1 MELKK
6 SLPPPRDFSPM
17 LAQAKYDTPSVRDAG
32 LPRSAGWPAK
42 LRADTR
48 IDDLRGCVSLGR
60 VRFAGSRRFPAAIL
74 GMGRPQ
80 IALRL
85 AAPPLPLGRGRPA
98 DRGGRRPA
106 PPPSRWA
113 VPGLRSTRA
122 DPRRPHRVL
131 ARLLAGAARTPGG
144 RGRHGPQGRSGMDH

>member
-42 LRADTR
+42 LRADAR

-60 VRFAGSRRFPAAIL
+60 VRFAGPRRFLTAIL

-80 IALRL
+80 IALWL
-85 AAPPLPLGRGRPA
+85 AAIARFEA
-98 DRGGRRPA
+98 DRK
-106 PPPSRWA
+106 
-113 VPGLRSTRA
+113 STRLNSSHSQISYA
-122 DPRRPHRVL
+122 VFCL
-131 ARLLAGAARTPGG
+131 KK
-144 RGRHGPQGRSGMDH
+144 

>member
-42 LRADTR
+42 LRADAR
-48 IDDLRGCVSLGR
+48 IDDLRGCVRLGR
-60 VRFAGSRRFPAAIL
+60 VRFAGPRRLVAAIL
-74 GMGRPQ
+74 GMGQPQ

-98 DRGGRRPA
+98 DRGRRRPA
-106 PPPSRWA
+106 PAPSGCA
-113 VPGLRSTRA
+113 LPGLCSARA
-122 DPRRPHRVL
+122 DPRRSARAL
-131 ARLLAGAARTPGG
+131 ARPLAGAA
-144 RGRHGPQGRSGMDH
+144 